1 MNTKYD
7 LQLTKGEYEL
17 IKAIRAAGGIHKTF
31 EYKKTTLVA
40 KDRFGEGLSYGCHI
54 AFLTKIDTDD
64 IEECDNAD
72 KNIIAALNQISR
84 EY

>member
-17 IKAIRAAGGIHKTF
+17 IKAIRAARGIHKAF

-40 KDRFGEGLSYGCHI
+40 KDRFGEDVSYGCHI

-64 IEECDNAD
+64 LEECDNAD
-72 KNIIAALNQISR
+72 KNIIAALEQISQ

>member
-17 IKAIRAAGGIHKTF
+17 IKAIRAARGIHKAF

-54 AFLTKIDTDD
+54 AFLTKINTDD

>member
-17 IKAIRAAGGIHKTF
+17 IKAIRAAKGIYKAF
-31 EYKKTTLVA
+31 EYKNTRLLA
-40 KDRFGEGLSYGCHI
+40 KDRFGDDVSYGCHI
-54 AFLTKIDTDD
+54 AFLTRIDTDD
-64 IEECDNAD
+64 LQECDNAD
-72 KNIIAALNQISR
+72 KNIIAALNQISQ